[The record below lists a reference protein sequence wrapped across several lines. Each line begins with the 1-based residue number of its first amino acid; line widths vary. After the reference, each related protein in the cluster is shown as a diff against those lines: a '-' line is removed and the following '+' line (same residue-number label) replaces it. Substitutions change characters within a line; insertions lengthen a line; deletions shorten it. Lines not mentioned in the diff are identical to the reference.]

1 MTSYLNSSSSQ
12 KKKYKKGEE
21 RHMALNFEEQKKLEY
36 SGYRFVGKNRHAA
49 AKICHWTKKSL
60 LNEGVCYK
68 EKFYGIE
75 SHRCLQMSPA
85 VPFCHQ
91 KCSFCWRDLSL
102 TKTEWVGDYDDP
114 KTIIEESVA
123 AQNKLLCGFFGN
135 EKADKKK
142 LEESKKPNNAAISL
156 AGEPMIYPDIDELIG
171 EFNAQDFTTFL
182 VSNGLMYEKLANLEN
197 EPTQLYLSLDA
208 PNRKTYF
215 ELCNPQINDSW
226 EKINK
231 SLETLSSFDS
241 RTCIRTTCV
250 KGKNMFNHEEYA
262 KLIDLANPN
271 FIEIKAYMCVG
282 YSRERLSLDN
292 MPTFN
297 EVIDFAQKIADLTG
311 REMTNDS
318 EISRVVLLE

>member
-1 MTSYLNSSSSQ
+1 MSNSLINQEKNVSLSL
-12 KKKYKKGEE
+12 ED
-21 RHMALNFEEQKKLEY
+21 QKKLEY
-36 SGYRFVGKNRHAA
+36 SGYRFLGSKGHAA
-49 AKICHWTKKSL
+49 VKICHWTKKSI
-60 LNEGVCYK
+60 LNEGFCYK

-114 KTIIEESVA
+114 KTIIQDA
-123 AQNKLLCGFFGN
+123 INAQNKLLCGFFGN
-135 EKADKKK
+135 DKADRKK

-156 AGEPMIYPDIDELIG
+156 AGEPMFYPDINELIA
-171 EFNAQDFTTFL
+171 EFKKQDFTTFL
-182 VSNGLMYEKLANLEN
+182 VSNGVMYEKLANLQN

-208 PNRKTYF
+208 PDKKTYVD
-215 ELCNPQINDSW
+215 LCTPQINDAW
-226 EKINK
+226 LNINK
-231 SLETLSSFDS
+231 SLETLNSFDS

-250 KGKNMFNHEEYA
+250 KHKNMFDHENYA
-262 KLIDLANPN
+262 KLIDLANPDY
-271 FIEIKAYMCVG
+271 IEIKAYMCVG
-282 YSRERLSLDN
+282 YSRDRLTLDN

-311 REMTNDS
+311 REITNDS

>member
-1 MTSYLNSSSSQ
+1 MSNSLINQEKNVSLSLEDQ
-12 KKKYKKGEE
+12 
-21 RHMALNFEEQKKLEY
+21 RKLEY
-36 SGYRFVGKNRHAA
+36 SGYRFLGSKGHAA
-49 AKICHWTKKSL
+49 VKICHWTKKSI
-60 LNEGVCYK
+60 LNEGFCYK

-114 KTIIEESVA
+114 KTIIQDA
-123 AQNKLLCGFFGN
+123 INAQNKLLCGFFGN
-135 EKADKKK
+135 DKADRKK

-156 AGEPMIYPDIDELIG
+156 AGEPMFYPDINELIA
-171 EFNAQDFTTFL
+171 EFKKQDFTTFL
-182 VSNGLMYEKLANLEN
+182 VSNGVMYEKLANLQN

-208 PNRKTYF
+208 PDKKTYVD
-215 ELCNPQINDSW
+215 LCTPQINDAW
-226 EKINK
+226 LNINK
-231 SLETLSSFDS
+231 SLETLNSFDS

-250 KGKNMFNHEEYA
+250 KHKNMFDHENYA
-262 KLIDLANPN
+262 KLIDLANPDY
-271 FIEIKAYMCVG
+271 IEIKAYMCVG
-282 YSRERLSLDN
+282 YSRDRLTLDN

-311 REMTNDS
+311 REITNDS

>member
-1 MTSYLNSSSSQ
+1 MSNSLINQEKNVSLSL
-12 KKKYKKGEE
+12 ED
-21 RHMALNFEEQKKLEY
+21 QKKLEY
-36 SGYRFVGKNRHAA
+36 SGYRFLGSKGHAA
-49 AKICHWTKKSL
+49 VKICHWTKKSI
-60 LNEGVCYK
+60 LNEGFCYK

-75 SHRCLQMSPA
+75 SHKCLQMSPA

-114 KTIIEESVA
+114 KTIIQDA
-123 AQNKLLCGFFGN
+123 INAQNKLLCGFFGN
-135 EKADKKK
+135 DKADRKK

-156 AGEPMIYPDIDELIG
+156 AGEPMFYPDINELIA
-171 EFNAQDFTTFL
+171 EFKKQDFTTFL
-182 VSNGLMYEKLANLEN
+182 VSNGVMYEKLANLQN

-208 PNRKTYF
+208 PDKKTYVD
-215 ELCNPQINDSW
+215 LCTPQINDAW
-226 EKINK
+226 LNINK
-231 SLETLSSFDS
+231 SLETLNSFDS

-250 KGKNMFNHEEYA
+250 KHKNMFDHENYA
-262 KLIDLANPN
+262 KLIDLANPDY
-271 FIEIKAYMCVG
+271 IEIKAYMCVG
-282 YSRERLSLDN
+282 YSRDRLTLDN

-311 REMTNDS
+311 REITNDS

>member
-1 MTSYLNSSSSQ
+1 MSNSLINQEKNVSLSL
-12 KKKYKKGEE
+12 ED
-21 RHMALNFEEQKKLEY
+21 QKKLEY
-36 SGYRFVGKNRHAA
+36 SGYRFLGSKGHAA
-49 AKICHWTKKSL
+49 VKICHWTKKSI
-60 LNEGVCYK
+60 LNEGFCYK

-102 TKTEWVGDYDDP
+102 TKTEWVGEYDDP
-114 KTIIEESVA
+114 KTIIQDA
-123 AQNKLLCGFFGN
+123 INAQNKLLCGFFGN
-135 EKADKKK
+135 DKADRKK

-156 AGEPMIYPDIDELIG
+156 AGEPMFYPDINELIA
-171 EFNAQDFTTFL
+171 EFKKQDFTTFL
-182 VSNGLMYEKLANLEN
+182 VSNGVMYEKLANLQN

-208 PNRKTYF
+208 PDKKTYVD
-215 ELCNPQINDSW
+215 LCTPQINDAW
-226 EKINK
+226 LNINK
-231 SLETLSSFDS
+231 SLETLNSFDS

-250 KGKNMFNHEEYA
+250 KHKNMFDHENYV
-262 KLIDLANPN
+262 KLIDLANPDY
-271 FIEIKAYMCVG
+271 IEIKAYMCVG
-282 YSRERLSLDN
+282 YSRDRLTLDN

-311 REMTNDS
+311 REITNDS